1 MAKIVTAAWPSMLR
15 AYTNGRHRSA
25 ALTATGAFEYTPQ
38 HATEQVS
45 VRAERPMAASHATFV
60 AHWQSHP
67 SGETEAFCHR
77 TPSDLRIARVPAA
90 VGARGGSAR
99 SGAARGSHAGPRLQ
113 VLDGESPRSALQR
126 LQSQENIDDAAFWH
140 AYSRVSTLTTCW
152 EHSTAESW

>member
-60 AHWQSHP
+60 AHWQSHS

-113 VLDGESPRSALQR
+113 VFCLDDESPRSALQR
-126 LQSQENIDDAAFWH
+126 LQSQENIDVAAF
-140 AYSRVSTLTTCW
+140 
-152 EHSTAESW
+152 